1 MAFQNYLNRK
11 KTIIHHRST
20 NVLDLIKNSKKEEK
34 IEKRKNIIITTT
46 ALGAL
51 VVSGLII
58 SL

>member
-1 MAFQNYLNRK
+1 MAFQNHSNGK
-11 KTIIHHRST
+11 KTFMHHRST

-34 IEKRKNIIITTT
+34 IEKRKNIIIATT
-46 ALGAL
+46 AIGAL

>member
-11 KTIIHHRST
+11 KTFISHKST

-34 IEKRKNIIITTT
+34 LEKRKNIIIATT
-46 ALGAL
+46 AVGAL

-58 SL
+58 SF